1 MSNIATKCTRAL
13 FEHGIFKKPV
23 QIFRRAGR
31 ATEIRR
37 EDAVV
42 FRWNVGSYLA
52 PPPLGRKSHSES
64 DSNLTRP
71 VPRMTSTA
79 VNATLDD
86 LPQELLDAIIDFIQQ
101 TVQLRRCAL
110 VGKRWARRCQERL
123 FARFTL
129 SAQATEQW
137 MKPVMVNQPLLFSY
151 VRTLTLV
158 GVYPRDWMDVDFQRH
173 MSCFGSDSGS
183 SDIDN
188 AKPCRVHTL
197 KLVDSSVD
205 LDGEVISRVLGPLR
219 SSVRTIIM
227 GSVSIPPVMDVRPF
241 FCMFSQLRDVH
252 VPGPQFSGIVPH
264 EEPRLAKQFTLPPL
278 DGELKLLFLY
288 HGVEGVLSSL
298 SKLPLRFRSITV
310 SPPGEQ
316 CDLEIN
322 NILVTCGETIKKFHV
337 ARMRLGAFLLP
348 PHIPTAQI
356 VIN

>member
-52 PPPLGRKSHSES
+52 PPPLGRKSHSGS
-64 DSNLTRP
+64 DFNLTRP

-137 MKPVMVNQPLLFSY
+137 MKPVMDNQPLLFSY